1 MKIRVNKFMND
12 LKHPQ
17 GCFRKN
23 RSNEENCP
31 LARTRTNNKL
41 IPQSW
46 GVNTKMWV
54 RATLVASTLQ

>member
-1 MKIRVNKFMND
+1 MKISVNKFIND

-17 GCFRKN
+17 GCFQKTEVTEKTALL
-23 RSNEENCP
+23 NENQQQIDP
-31 LARTRTNNKL
+31 T
-41 IPQSW
+41 W